1 MPSTLSYFERH
12 AHTQAKTRVEYDVI
26 EMTVSLT
33 LVWRRISWTS
43 RHDWRITSPEV
54 LHYTMN
60 ELALESQGSLKTA
73 FSLANWI
80 RGTCNCFDYVMM
92 WRHRH
97 VQTSRERESWLL
109 HNWCT
114 RPGLVL
120 QARDPCRSPYDLC
133 WNARVYFNFG
143 RI

>member
-1 MPSTLSYFERH
+1 MRSTLSYFERH
-12 AHTQAKTRVEYDVI
+12 AHTQAKNRVEYDAI
-26 EMTVSLT
+26 EMTFSLT

-43 RHDWRITSPEV
+43 RHDWRISSPEV
-54 LHYTMN
+54 LHCTTN
-60 ELALESQGSLKTA
+60 DSPWKAKEVLKTA
-73 FSLANWI
+73 FSLDNWI

-92 WRHRH
+92 WRYRH

-120 QARDPCRSPYDLC
+120 QARDPWRSPYNLC
-133 WNARVYFNFG
+133 WNARVNFNFG
-143 RI
+143 GI